1 MSAADPQ
8 QERIRQNIRRAVGRR
23 ALRELR
29 GKVDEEMRADEAN
42 ARFSRTFLK
51 YGIIIMLAASAA
63 LAHWLGV
70 F

>member
-1 MSAADPQ
+1 MSAADPE
-8 QERIRQNIRRAVGRR
+8 QERIRQNIQRTVGRHV
-23 ALRELR
+23 LRELR
-29 GKVDEEMRADEAN
+29 GKVDEEMRADEVN
-42 ARFSRTFLK
+42 ARFSRAFLK